1 MEEDMERMFNA
12 VDKKYPMASEY
23 KNTRN
28 VLLKFGKFCDKNI
41 WKNFTYFID
50 WMERSF
56 PKEKVLK
63 IMRKSYH
70 LEDTILYRIQKPEDD
85 VKQPDSN
92 SFVNE
97 SKTLET
103 WLMSNI
109 YCYLENPNKEKYY
122 NEQKYIGKIKFT
134 KCIADKY
141 EGEYTDWI
149 PGSQEKVDDIR
160 IEVFEDDDMQ
170 LPRRYE
176 MEHGWKKKWTT
187 EKFPLPNLEN
197 EDEIKYEDELKMDW
211 YYIYEL
217 DKANHYKK
225 RQGWHN

>member
-1 MEEDMERMFNA
+1 MEEDMDRMFNA
-12 VDKKYPMASEY
+12 VDKKYSMASEY

-28 VLLKFGKFCDKNI
+28 ILLKFGKFCDKNI
-41 WKNFTYFID
+41 WNTFTYFID

-134 KCIADKY
+134 KCIAEY
-141 EGEYTDWI
+141 EGEYTDWT

-197 EDEIKYEDELKMDW
+197 EDEIEYEDELKMDW